1 VPRNRFNV
9 LAFASS
15 VATTHFTT
23 TTQNKPPSFFAAMDV
38 VQSPT
43 VSITVL
49 VRDE

>member
-15 VATTHFTT
+15 GATTHFT